1 MFSDHPELNSVWQ
14 NLIPFTF
21 NERNGEACLEKMSKK
36 SPWLES
42 GDQKEKKKKGL
53 RNICIERSVV
63 WRKDQMW
70 TLWENT
76 IEYMIDQNVLD
87 INFKEN

>member
-1 MFSDHPELNSVWQ
+1 
-14 NLIPFTF
+14 
-21 NERNGEACLEKMSKK
+21 MSKK

-63 WRKDQMW
+63 WRKDQM
-70 TLWENT
+70 
-76 IEYMIDQNVLD
+76 
-87 INFKEN
+87 